1 MKRRLL
7 TAFAAV
13 TILTGIM
20 VPAATAADPPSA
32 GCQFLND
39 PIWDSHYTGG
49 PIASL
54 DFAAGDLIRM
64 TAAKPT
70 SFGTPTTVTLTV
82 DGAVVDS
89 STFPGTVEYVIPTTG
104 THDVG
109 WEINVGNATWDVAC
123 NGPDC
128 STVVVSPDSL
138 KSDSKLQQVALS
150 GATVANDDTM
160 SYAITSVTQDEPTTG
175 GWRQDLKTPDAN
187 GVNAERVSLRGER
200 NPSLNGRVYRIAY
213 TVSADHG
220 GDCSGVETVGV
231 PVRKGAAAVDDGDRS
246 SWNSF
251 TGVLVPS

>member
-104 THDVG
+104 TPRCRLGDQRWKCDMG
-109 WEINVGNATWDVAC
+109 C
-123 NGPDC
+123 
-128 STVVVSPDSL
+128 
-138 KSDSKLQQVALS
+138 
-150 GATVANDDTM
+150 
-160 SYAITSVTQDEPTTG
+160 
-175 GWRQDLKTPDAN
+175 
-187 GVNAERVSLRGER
+187 RVQWARL
-200 NPSLNGRVYRIAY
+200 LNGRRQPRL
-213 TVSADHG
+213 
-220 GDCSGVETVGV
+220 VEVGQQ
-231 PVRKGAAAVDDGDRS
+231 AAAGGAVGRDGRQR
-246 SWNSF
+246 
-251 TGVLVPS
+251 